1 MLHQADGPSLDIPIG
16 VYDLGFEFTVKIEWF
31 PAIIEKFSRQHFEI
45 AIRIR
50 DEIHEVDSLDIW
62 MHQFEFADEWIMI
75 ATSIDEEREVISID
89 ADLVAYEEEVGTIQH
104 DDEEKPVMTP
114 IPASSMRNRIN

>member
-1 MLHQADGPSLDIPIG
+1 MPIG
-16 VYDLGFEFTVKIEWF
+16 VYDLGFEFTVKIKWF

-50 DEIHEVDSLDIW
+50 DEIHEVDSLNIW

-75 ATSIDEEREVISID
+75 STSIDEEREAIRID
-89 ADLVAYEEEVGTIQH
+89 ADLVAREEEIGAIQY
-104 DDEEKPVMTP
+104 DGEEKSVVMP
-114 IPASSMRNRIN
+114 IPASAAKNRMN

>member
-1 MLHQADGPSLDIPIG
+1 MLHQADGPTVDIPIG
-16 VYDLGFEFTVKIEWF
+16 VYDLGFVFTVKIEWF

-50 DEIHEVDSLDIW
+50 DEIHEVDSLNIW

-75 ATSIDEEREVISID
+75 STSIDEEREAIRID
-89 ADLVAYEEEVGTIQH
+89 ADLVAREEEIGAIQY
-104 DDEEKPVMTP
+104 DGEEKSVVMPV
-114 IPASSMRNRIN
+114 PASSAKNRMN